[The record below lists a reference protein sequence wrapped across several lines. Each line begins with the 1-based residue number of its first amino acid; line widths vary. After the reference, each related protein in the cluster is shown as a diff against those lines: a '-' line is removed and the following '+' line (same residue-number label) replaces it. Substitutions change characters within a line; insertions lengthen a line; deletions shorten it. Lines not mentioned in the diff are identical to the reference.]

1 MSGMDQHVSHRAVI
15 EPLPKA
21 AQRPLWSVM
30 IPTHNCG
37 SYLHATLASVLA
49 QDPGADEMQIEV
61 VDDASA
67 TDDPEAIVR
76 ALGKGRVGFFRQSE
90 NVGHTRNFETCLQRA
105 RGRLIHLLHGDDLVR
120 DGFYRRIGEGFEA
133 RPDVGAAFCRY
144 IAIDEQ
150 DAYVKSAPREMRR
163 PGVIDDWLFR
173 IGTGQRLQ
181 TPCMV
186 VRRDVYEHLGGFDK
200 RLRGAEDWEMWVRI
214 AAHYPVWYEPEPLAV
229 YRVHLRSKSQRALRT
244 GANVVELRKA
254 IDINRGHLPPEL
266 ADRVTRIARQKCAMA
281 SLRRAYRLQKAG
293 DREGALAQRRAARET
308 SCSPVVAGAAVSWFL
323 LGLAREGLKRARLS
337 IRKTR
342 GD

>member
-1 MSGMDQHVSHRAVI
+1 MDQHVAHRAVI
-15 EPLPKA
+15 APLPEA
-21 AQRPLWSVM
+21 MQRPLWSVM

-37 SYLHATLASVLA
+37 SYLRATLASVLA
-49 QDPGADEMQIEV
+49 QDPGAGEMQIEV
-61 VDDASA
+61 VDDAST

-76 ALGKGRVGFFRQSE
+76 ELGQGRVSFFRQPE

-105 RGRLIHLLHGDDLVR
+105 RGHLVHLLHGDDLVR
-120 DGFYRRIGEGFEA
+120 DGFYRRLQEGFEA
-133 RPDVGAAFCRY
+133 RPEIGAAFCRY
-144 IAIDEQ
+144 IAIDEE
-150 DAYVKSAPREMRR
+150 DAHVKTAAREMRQ
-163 PGVIDDWLFR
+163 PGVIDDWLLR

-186 VRRDVYEHLGGFDK
+186 VRREVYEHLGGFDR

-254 IDINRGHLPPEL
+254 IEINRGHLPPGH

-293 DREGALAQRRAARET
+293 DREGAQAQRRAARAT
-308 SCSPVVAGAAVSWFL
+308 SHSPMVAGAAVGWLL
-323 LGLAREGLKRARLS
+323 LGLGREALQRARRLAV
-337 IRKTR
+337 RKAR
-342 GD
+342 GE